1 MNTLVKPARP
11 RGLIGVPRA
20 DLTPKAIHEQLMA
33 TFGEFKDGVDEEL
46 KGINAKFD
54 DVVTKDKVEK
64 INAQVSQLEKAL
76 ADANAMIAAAQAGA
90 IGADADD
97 EHAAERR
104 EHAKAFNKFFRRGVD
119 ANLGEL
125 QVKAQLATDE
135 DASGGY
141 VVPREMEGTIDQI
154 ARNFSVMRQLA
165 SVRTIGT
172 DTYQKLV
179 NMGTAGSG
187 WVGEQ
192 EERTETSTPTL
203 REILINVHEIY
214 AFPFT
219 TQKMLDDGIIDV
231 AQWLGDEVSIAFDEQ
246 EAATFISGD
255 GVKKPRGLW
264 DYDKVQNDSW
274 EWGKFGYV
282 VSGKNDGFL
291 APTTSVSPA
300 DCLFDLIY
308 ALRPQFRSNGRF
320 LMNDKTALTVR
331 KFKDNDGNFLWRE
344 PTQPEDVPTMC
355 GKPVSTDD
363 YVPLVEAD
371 SFPIAFGDIAR
382 SYTIFDRIGIRVLRD
397 NITVKGK
404 VGFYTTKR
412 VGAGATHFQP
422 LKFLKIAAS

>member
-1 MNTLVKPARP
+1 MDILAKPARP
-11 RGLIGVPRA
+11 RGLIGGPRA
-20 DLTPKAIHEQLMA
+20 DLTPKAIHAQLMK
-33 TFGEFKDGVDEEL
+33 TFEEFKDGVDEEL
-46 KGINAKFD
+46 KGVKAKFD

-64 INAQVSQLEKAL
+64 INAQVSSLEKAL
-76 ADANAMIAAAQAGA
+76 EDANAMIAAAQAG
-90 IGADADD
+90 GVGGEDQD
-97 EHAAERR
+97 EFAAERR
-104 EHAKAFNKFFRRGVD
+104 EHAKAFEKFFRRGAEAD
-119 ANLGEL
+119 LAAL
-125 QVKAQLATDE
+125 QVKAQLSTDD

-172 DTYQKLV
+172 DTYSKLV

-187 WVGEQ
+187 WVGEN
-192 EERTETSTPTL
+192 EDRTETTTPTL
-203 REILINVHEIY
+203 REIVVNVHEIY

-246 EAATFISGD
+246 EAETFISGD

-264 DYDKVQNDSW
+264 DYDKVENDSW
-274 EWGKFGYV
+274 EWGKFGFV
-282 VSGKNDGFL
+282 ISGKSDGFL

-308 ALRPQFRSNGRF
+308 ALRPQFRANGRF

-344 PTQPEDVPTMC
+344 PTMPEDVPTMC

-363 YVPLVEAD
+363 YVPLVEAN

-382 SYTIFDRIGIRVLRD
+382 TYTIFDRIGIRILRD
-397 NITVKGK
+397 NITQKGR